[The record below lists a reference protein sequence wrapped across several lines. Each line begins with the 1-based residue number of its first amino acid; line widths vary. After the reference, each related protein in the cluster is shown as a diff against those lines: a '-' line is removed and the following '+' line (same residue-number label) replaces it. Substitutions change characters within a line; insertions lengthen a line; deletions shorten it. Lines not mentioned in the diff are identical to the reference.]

1 MSPAEFE
8 QLEIHPLFQAIFNE
22 ASSKISGITED
33 EGNRHFIT
41 SLLTGGYTSANALV
55 NLCEGVKESWKVGDE
70 AKALALTRLATL
82 LMLSQ
87 TFRWLESQDVA
98 KDEVPT
104 INMTAVSNILS
115 LFGDNSEEAIQDF
128 FNMDLQFKHETDNKS
143 TFTHFK
149 VYLLAKAC
157 EACGHKCMDWE
168 KVSFPIKSLEPITSS
183 GAFLDSPTLGDLNNI
198 RAVWACHSIGTQA
211 MLKYHEEQ
219 NKS

>member
-1 MSPAEFE
+1 MPPAE
-8 QLEIHPLFQAIFNE
+8 LEELENHPLFQAVFSE
-22 ASSKISGITED
+22 TSSKISGITED

-41 SLLTGGYTSANALV
+41 SLLTGGYISANALI
-55 NLCEGVKESWKVGDE
+55 NLCDGVKESWKDGDE
-70 AKALALTRLATL
+70 AKALALIRLTTL

-87 TFRWLESQDVA
+87 TFRWLESQDDA
-98 KDEVPT
+98 KDEAPT
-104 INMTAVSNILS
+104 INLTAVSNILS
-115 LFGDNSEEAIQDF
+115 LFGDNSEEAIRDF
-128 FNMDLQFKHETDNKS
+128 FIMDTQFKHETDNES

-149 VYLLAKAC
+149 VYLLAKAI

-183 GAFLDSPTLGDLNNI
+183 GAFLDSQMLGDLDNI
-198 RAVWACHSIGTQA
+198 RALWACHSIGTQA